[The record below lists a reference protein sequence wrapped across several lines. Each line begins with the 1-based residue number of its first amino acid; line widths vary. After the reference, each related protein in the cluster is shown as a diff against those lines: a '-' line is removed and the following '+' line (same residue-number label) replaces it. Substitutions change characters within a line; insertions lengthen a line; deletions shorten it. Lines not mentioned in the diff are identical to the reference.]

1 MQGNKNSSCHHD
13 LVDLDIHLGFDYVR
27 IELQEMEMDTLN
39 TKMDTLGP
47 VCELTARH

>member
-1 MQGNKNSSCHHD
+1 MNSSCHQD
-13 LVDLDIHLGFDYVR
+13 LVDLDLHLGFDYVR

-39 TKMDTLGP
+39 TKKMGL